1 MVKTRGSVS
10 LTDNALNAA
19 AAQQTLALQGTATVT
34 LTIAPGGALQGGVAG
49 TAYSQTLTASGG
61 TAPYT
66 YTVIGGALPAGL
78 TLSAAG
84 VLSGTPTTAG
94 NYSFSVTATDGNSD
108 TGTQSY
114 TLTIAPTITVAPSAL
129 TGGTVG
135 TAYSQ
140 TLTASGGTA
149 PYTYT
154 RSGTLPPGLTLSSA

>member
-1 MVKTRGSVS
+1 
-10 LTDNALNAA
+10 
-19 AAQQTLALQGTATVT
+19 
-34 LTIAPGGALQGGVAG
+34 
-49 TAYSQTLTASGG
+49 
-61 TAPYT
+61 
-66 YTVIGGALPAGL
+66 
-78 TLSAAG
+78 
-84 VLSGTPTTAG
+84 
-94 NYSFSVTATDGNSD
+94 VTATDGNSD